1 MPKNH
6 LIKFLIF
13 LSTSLLIVFILHIG
27 FNYLRTK
34 SLFSNRIIESYLVN
48 ALMAY
53 ISFIILF
60 FSTKKYVSSLGFIF
74 MIISIG
80 KFLIFY
86 ILFKPYYSLNQ
97 NVDLEEFLTIMI
109 PYSISLFTE
118 IYALSKILKD

>member
-1 MPKNH
+1 MPKKP

-13 LSTSLLIVFILHIG
+13 LSTSLLLIFILHIG
-27 FNYLRTK
+27 FNYLKNK

-74 MIISIG
+74 MIISVG

-86 ILFKPYYSLNQ
+86 ILFKPYYSLNE

>member
-1 MPKNH
+1 MPKNP
-6 LIKFLIF
+6 LIKFLIL
-13 LSTSLLIVFILHIG
+13 LSTSLLIVFILHVG
-27 FNYLRTK
+27 FNYLR
-34 SLFSNRIIESYLVN
+34 SNNLYSNRIIESYLLN
-48 ALMAY
+48 ILMAY

-74 MIISIG
+74 MIISLV

-109 PYSISLFTE
+109 PYSISLSTE
-118 IYALSKILKD
+118 IYALSKILED

>member
-48 ALMAY
+48 ALLAY

>member
-48 ALMAY
+48 ALLAY

-86 ILFKPYYSLNQ
+86 ILFKPHYSLNQ

>member
-1 MPKNH
+1 MPKKP
-6 LIKFLIF
+6 LIKFLIL

-27 FNYLRTK
+27 FNYLK
-34 SLFSNRIIESYLVN
+34 NNNLYSNRIIESYLVN
-48 ALMAY
+48 ILMAY

-74 MIISIG
+74 MIISLV

>member
-1 MPKNH
+1 MSKNP
-6 LIKFLIF
+6 LIKFLIL
-13 LSTSLLIVFILHIG
+13 LSTSLLIVFILHVG
-27 FNYLRTK
+27 FNYLR
-34 SLFSNRIIESYLVN
+34 SNNLYSNRIIESYLLN
-48 ALMAY
+48 ILMAY

-74 MIISIG
+74 MIISLV

-109 PYSISLFTE
+109 PYSISLSTE
-118 IYALSKILKD
+118 IYALSKILED

>member
-1 MPKNH
+1 MSKNP
-6 LIKFLIF
+6 LIKFLIL
-13 LSTSLLIVFILHIG
+13 LSTSLLIVFILHVG
-27 FNYLRTK
+27 FNYLTSK
-34 SLFSNRIIESYLVN
+34 SLYSNRIIESYLVN
-48 ALMAY
+48 ILMAY

-74 MIISIG
+74 MIISLV

>member
-1 MPKNH
+1 MPKKP
-6 LIKFLIF
+6 LIKFLML
-13 LSTSLLIVFILHIG
+13 LSTSLLIVFILHIV
-27 FNYLRTK
+27 FNYLK
-34 SLFSNRIIESYLVN
+34 NNSLFSNRIIESYLVN
-48 ALMAY
+48 ILMAY

-74 MIISIG
+74 MIISLV

>member
-34 SLFSNRIIESYLVN
+34 SLFPNRIIESYLVN

-86 ILFKPYYSLNQ
+86 ILFKPHYSLNQ